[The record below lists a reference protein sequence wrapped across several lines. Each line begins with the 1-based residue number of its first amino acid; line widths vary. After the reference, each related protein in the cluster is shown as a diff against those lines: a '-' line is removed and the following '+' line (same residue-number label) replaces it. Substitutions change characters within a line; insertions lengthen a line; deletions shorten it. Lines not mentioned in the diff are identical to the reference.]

1 MGKNVKWKM
10 GAGGKWYPKELRHV
24 APTRASHLTYWV
36 RNWEL
41 PYLTSVNAE
50 METIRIRIR
59 IPFFLLKES
68 IKS

>member
-1 MGKNVKWKM
+1 M
-10 GAGGKWYPKELRHV
+10 GAGGKWYPKVLRHV

-50 METIRIRIR
+50 MESILEHL
-59 IPFFLLKES
+59 FFIEGVYYKLKV
-68 IKS
+68 KH